1 MCSWHTNNVTQIKSV
16 SSCISR
22 ALDTA
27 VVPGFSKIGYEIRK
41 RLGNWQPISS
51 FDLRGK
57 TVVITGPTSGLG
69 EQVARQLALTGA
81 NLVLVARN
89 EEKCLRVIDEIA
101 PLCTGNKP
109 VFVRAEM
116 GDLESVRSAC
126 AAIQQQFAHVDVL
139 IHNAGALLNIRQ
151 VSPQGIE
158 QTVASHVV
166 GPFLMTTL
174 LLPLMDGGRV
184 VTVSSGGMY
193 TSSLPV
199 FDIGETLEMP
209 AHKYGGSKQY
219 SIAKRAQVTL
229 NEMWAQ
235 KQTATEFV
243 AMHPGWADTPG
254 VQESIPGFR
263 RATAPILRSAGEGAD
278 TIAWLAAVHLL
289 PGKSGSFW
297 SDREI
302 RPTHKSSRTKKNDNT
317 SSRTALWESVSH
329 FVDPYIQVHNNC
341 RAKSFAQRE

>member
-209 AHKYGGSKQY
+209 AHKYGGTKQY

-278 TIAWLAAVHLL
+278 TIAWLAAVQLL

-302 RPTHKSSRTKKNDNT
+302 RPTHKSSRTKKKRQHKYELIKNT
-317 SSRTALWESVSH
+317 KR
-329 FVDPYIQVHNNC
+329 
-341 RAKSFAQRE
+341 

>member
-1 MCSWHTNNVTQIKSV
+1 VNTFLSN
-16 SSCISR
+16 
-22 ALDTA
+22 ALDAA
-27 VVPGFSKIGYEIRK
+27 VVPGFSKIGYAIRK

-89 EEKCLRVIDEIA
+89 EEKCARVINEIA
-101 PLCTGNKP
+101 PLCTGSKP

-126 AAIQQQFAHVDVL
+126 AAVQQQFTHIDVL
-139 IHNAGALLNIRQ
+139 IHNAGALLNTRQ

-158 QTVASHVV
+158 QTIASHVV

-174 LLPLMDGGRV
+174 LLPLMNGGRV

-193 TSSLPV
+193 SSGLPV
-199 FDIGETLEMP
+199 FDKGETLEMP

-219 SIAKRAQVTL
+219 AIAKRAQVTL
-229 NEMWAQ
+229 TEMWATRVPQ
-235 KQTATEFV
+235 TEFV
-243 AMHPGWADTPG
+243 SMHPGWADTPG

-263 RATAPILRSAGEGAD
+263 RVTAPILRTASEGAD
-278 TIAWLAAVHLL
+278 TIAWLAAVSPL
-289 PGKSGSFW
+289 PGRNGTFW

-302 RPTHKSSRTKKNDNT
+302 RPTHKTPQSKKLDTEANRQ
-317 SSRTALWESVSH
+317 SLWQQVEQMSV
-329 FVDPYIQVHNNC
+329 
-341 RAKSFAQRE
+341 R